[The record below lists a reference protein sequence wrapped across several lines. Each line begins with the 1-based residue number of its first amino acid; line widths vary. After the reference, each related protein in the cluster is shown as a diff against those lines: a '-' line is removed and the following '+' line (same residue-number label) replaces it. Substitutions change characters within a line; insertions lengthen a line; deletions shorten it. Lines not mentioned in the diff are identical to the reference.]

1 VAGSN
6 GGLTPP
12 CRAVGPAVQAVLEY
26 LVGACCPIILSLQLP
41 SSMPLCGSSLLY
53 FYASGVVE
61 TPVTF

>member
-1 VAGSN
+1 
-6 GGLTPP
+6 
-12 CRAVGPAVQAVLEY
+12 VQAVLEY